1 MEKRDF
7 LFDGKAKQLY
17 ASDDPDLVIILYKDD
32 ASAYNGVK
40 RKSIHNKGV
49 FNNRIT
55 EIIYQKL
62 ENEGIKTHFI
72 KRLDDRNQ
80 LCKKVKVIPI
90 EFIVRNVVA
99 GTLARRLDLEEG
111 TLLGNTI
118 YEICYKN
125 DELRD
130 PFINDTHALALGLVN
145 EEELKVLYK
154 LTARINDL
162 LIEMFDRI
170 GITVV
175 DFKVEYGRDKDGN
188 ILLADEISP
197 DTARFWDKKTNYKLD
212 KDRFRRDLG
221 NIEEAYKEVLDR
233 LEKE

>member
-17 ASDDPDLVIILYKDD
+17 TSDDPDMVIILYKDD

-175 DFKVEYGRDKDGN
+175 DFKVEYGSDKDGN

>member
-1 MEKRDF
+1 MEKREF

-40 RKSIHNKGV
+40 RKAIHNKGV

-55 EIIYQKL
+55 EIIYKKL
-62 ENEGIKTHFI
+62 EKEGIKTHFI

-80 LCKKVKVIPI
+80 LCKKVDVIPI

-99 GTLARRLDLEEG
+99 GTLARRLDLDEG
-111 TLLGNTI
+111 TVLANTI

-145 EEELKVLYK
+145 AEELKVLYNI
-154 LTARINDL
+154 TARINDL
-162 LIEMFDRI
+162 LIEMFDKV

-175 DFKVEYGRDKDGN
+175 DFKVEYGRDKEGN

-197 DTARFWDKKTNYKLD
+197 DTARFWDKKTHYKLD

>member
-17 ASDDPDLVIILYKDD
+17 TSDDPDMVIILYKDD

-55 EIIYQKL
+55 EIIYKKL
-62 ENEGIKTHFI
+62 EKEGIKTHFI

-111 TLLGNTI
+111 TILGNTI

-145 EEELKVLYK
+145 AEELKVLYS

-162 LIEMFDRI
+162 LVEMFDRV

-197 DTARFWDKKTNYKLD
+197 DTARFWDKKTHYKLD

>member
-17 ASDDPDLVIILYKDD
+17 TSDDPDMVIILYKDD

>member
-1 MEKRDF
+1 MEKRNF

-17 ASDDPDLVIILYKDD
+17 TSDDPDMVIILYKDD

-55 EIIYQKL
+55 EIIYKKL
-62 ENEGIKTHFI
+62 EKEGIKTHFI

-80 LCKKVKVIPI
+80 LCKKVNVIPI

-111 TLLGNTI
+111 TILGNTI

-145 EEELKVLYK
+145 AEELKVLYT

-197 DTARFWDKKTNYKLD
+197 DTARFWDKKTHYKLD

>member
-17 ASDDPDLVIILYKDD
+17 TSDDPDMVIILYKDD

-55 EIIYQKL
+55 EIIYKKL
-62 ENEGIKTHFI
+62 EKEGIKTHFI

-111 TLLGNTI
+111 TILGNTI

-145 EEELKVLYK
+145 AEELKVLYS

-162 LIEMFDRI
+162 LIEMFDRV

-197 DTARFWDKKTNYKLD
+197 DTARFWDKKTHYKLD

>member
-1 MEKRDF
+1 MEKRDL

-17 ASDDPDLVIILYKDD
+17 TSDDPDMVIILYKDD

-55 EIIYQKL
+55 EIIYKKL
-62 ENEGIKTHFI
+62 EKEGIKTHFI

-80 LCKKVKVIPI
+80 LCKKVNVIPI

-111 TLLGNTI
+111 TILGNTI

-145 EEELKVLYK
+145 AEELKVLYT

-197 DTARFWDKKTNYKLD
+197 DTARFWDKKTHYKLD